1 MPNCA
6 AAVNVGDREAG
17 RLLALAR
24 AAVRASVEGGTAASN
39 APALGRYPE
48 MDRGTPTGR
57 RAAAFVT
64 LTSEGALRGCVG
76 RLDPSG
82 SAETAVAEAAAWAAL
97 DDPRFPPVQPGE
109 LARLHIEVSVLGPM
123 VRLVDP
129 MTFRLGVDGIVV
141 ERDGRR
147 GLLLP
152 EVASA
157 LDDDRVAMLEMTC
170 RKAGLEA
177 GAWRQPGTMVLAFRT
192 ARFGGPALAP
202 DAPVARGAAAPEP

>member
-1 MPNCA
+1 
-6 AAVNVGDREAG
+6 
-17 RLLALAR
+17 
-24 AAVRASVEGGTAASN
+24 
-39 APALGRYPE
+39 
-48 MDRGTPTGR
+48 
-57 RAAAFVT
+57 
-64 LTSEGALRGCVG
+64 VG
-76 RLDPSG
+76 RLDPDVPVG
-82 SAETAVAEAAAWAAL
+82 TAVVDAATLAAL
-97 DDPRFPPVQPGE
+97 DDPRFPPVRPGE
-109 LARLHIEVSVLGPM
+109 LAQLHIEVSILGPM
-123 VRLVDP
+123 VSLEDP
-129 MTFRLGVDGIVV
+129 TLFRLGVDGIVV
-141 ERDGRR
+141 ERGGRR